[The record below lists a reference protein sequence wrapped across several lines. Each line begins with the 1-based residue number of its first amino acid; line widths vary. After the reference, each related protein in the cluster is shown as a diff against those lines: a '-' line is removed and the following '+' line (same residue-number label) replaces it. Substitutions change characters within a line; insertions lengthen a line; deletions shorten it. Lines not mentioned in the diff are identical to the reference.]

1 MSHINTWYV
10 RTARLYI
17 LNSPI
22 LYGLVFALFFV
33 KSFFTLDPDFGWHI
47 SSGYYILEHGVP
59 YHDIYSYTMPTFPWI
74 HHEWLADVG
83 NYLVYHYLG
92 GYFTLSIVYA
102 GLWTAAI
109 WLLARATKHRLLIL
123 LVATLLLPFAG
134 IRAITWTAFLASILI
149 TLCQSKRSKVIY
161 FAPVVMLFWANV
173 HGSFVIG
180 VAYLFWRWLMKRN
193 KVHSFILL
201 TSMLVTL
208 ITPYGIGMYVE
219 VLRTTTDASLH
230 VNIDEWLP
238 LQLSVGVGIFVGIW
252 AAVLILAEKA
262 VLWKRF
268 VRFETVLLVM
278 SFMSARHTVLFLLFA
293 LPTILSGISSLHV
306 PIKTVATKR
315 LAVGLVSLLA
325 LICVLF
331 IYKTFVGYPFNREAT
346 YPGNIAMTL
355 RVSACEGNVFAHYNY
370 GGYLIWKVPGEKLF
384 IDGRMPSWSL
394 NGQNIMANYLR
405 ITKDP
410 SYRAQ
415 EFSRY
420 NIHCVVWNRSD
431 SFAQTLHQEGWS
443 VVQSEKNGTVL
454 LRR

>member
-1 MSHINTWYV
+1 M
-10 RTARLYI
+10 
-17 LNSPI
+17 LNAPI

-47 SSGYYILEHGVP
+47 SSGHYILEHGVP
-59 YHDIYSYTMPTFPWI
+59 YHDIYSYTMPAFRWI

-109 WLLARATKHRLLIL
+109 WLLTRVTKHRLLVL

-149 TLCQSKRSKVIY
+149 TLCQSKRPKVIY

-180 VAYLFWRWLMKRN
+180 VLYLFWRWLMKRN
-193 KVHSFILL
+193 KVNSFILL

-208 ITPYGIGMYVE
+208 ITPYGTGIYVE

-230 VNIDEWLP
+230 VNIDEWRP
-238 LQLSVGVGIFVGIW
+238 LQPSVGVGIFVGVW
-252 AAVLILAEKA
+252 TAVLILADKV
-262 VLWKRF
+262 VLWRRF
-268 VRFETVLLVM
+268 VRFETILLIM

-293 LPTILSGISSLHV
+293 LPAMLSGVNSLHA
-306 PIKTVATKR
+306 PIKTIATKR
-315 LAVGLVSLLA
+315 LAVGLVLLLA

-331 IYKTFVGYPFNREAT
+331 VYKAFVGYSLNREAT
-346 YPGNIAMTL
+346 YPEDIAMSL
-355 RVSACEGNVFAHYNY
+355 RVSACDGNVFAHYNY

-410 SYRAQ
+410 SYREQ

-420 NIHCVVWNRSD
+420 NIHCVIWNRSD
-431 SFAQTLHQEGWS
+431 SFAKTLHQEGWS

>member
-1 MSHINTWYV
+1 MSHINTWYI
-10 RTARLYI
+10 RAARLYM
-17 LNSPI
+17 LNAPI

-47 SSGYYILEHGVP
+47 SSGHYILEHGVP
-59 YHDIYSYTMPTFPWI
+59 YHDIYSYTMPAFRWI

-109 WLLARATKHRLLIL
+109 WLLTRVTKHRLLVL

-149 TLCQSKRSKVIY
+149 TLCQSKRPKVIY

-180 VAYLFWRWLMKRN
+180 VLYLFWRWLMKRN
-193 KVHSFILL
+193 KVNSFILL

-208 ITPYGIGMYVE
+208 ITPYGTGIYVE

-230 VNIDEWLP
+230 VNIDEWRP
-238 LQLSVGVGIFVGIW
+238 LQPSVGVGIFVGVW
-252 AAVLILAEKA
+252 TAVLILADKV
-262 VLWKRF
+262 VLWRRF
-268 VRFETVLLVM
+268 VRFETILLIM

-293 LPTILSGISSLHV
+293 LPAMLSGVNSLHA
-306 PIKTVATKR
+306 PIKTIATKR
-315 LAVGLVSLLA
+315 LAVGLVLLLA

-331 IYKTFVGYPFNREAT
+331 VYKAFVGYSLNREAT
-346 YPGNIAMTL
+346 YPEDIAMSL
-355 RVSACEGNVFAHYNY
+355 RVSACDGNVFAHYNY

-410 SYRAQ
+410 SYREQ

-420 NIHCVVWNRSD
+420 NIHCVIWNRSD
-431 SFAQTLHQEGWS
+431 SFAKTLHQEGWS